1 MRTVMRYLVV
11 GVMNMTLSGCAG
23 WVVFGHTI
31 GSQQPVGAAPTPPAS
46 TAPAPRTAPH
56 SAPPLAAAQPC
67 PATDHPCASQPASWP
82 QPAATPGALV
92 LKAVTVTFTPAA
104 RDRIAAEPRFTQD
117 GLLAAIE
124 ADLRAHKL
132 LDDSDPRASGTLK
145 ISIDGFATRPLSN
158 AVVFGYL
165 LGNGTL
171 TGNIEVHATEGKDL
185 PDARI
190 KAESRVDKP
199 VSDGQANPYGPLYR
213 RFADLTVD
221 TLNRAFD

>member
-1 MRTVMRYLVV
+1 
-11 GVMNMTLSGCAG
+11 
-23 WVVFGHTI
+23 
-31 GSQQPVGAAPTPPAS
+31 
-46 TAPAPRTAPH
+46 
-56 SAPPLAAAQPC
+56 
-67 PATDHPCASQPASWP
+67 
-82 QPAATPGALV
+82 V

-104 RDRIAAEPRFTQD
+104 RDRIATEPQFKQD
-117 GLLAAIE
+117 SLLAAIE

-132 LDDSDPRASGTLK
+132 LDDADPRARGTLN

-171 TGNIEVHATEGKDL
+171 TGNIEVRATDSKEL
-185 PDARI
+185 PAARI
-190 KAESRVDKP
+190 NAESRVDKP

-221 TLNRAFD
+221 SLNRAFN